1 MKAKE
6 EISKKDCSKCSVKS
20 WYLRGYADAEK
31 KFSQEHNNTID
42 DLELLIKEV
51 CIPLGFEGI
60 CDELSGWDIDE
71 DGESWCSRNCGKTNS
86 GKCPEM
92 NCYKEWLKMKNNNH
106 TNGWILSS
114 EKLPEIGQMCVCHV
128 NRENYPNAKHDF
140 LICEYVFDSHI
151 RRWKDWFIAW
161 MPILRPVYYIQDRML
176 LIDDAIKEMEGE

>member
-6 EISKKDCSKCSVKS
+6 E
-20 WYLRGYADAEK
+20 AD
-31 KFSQEHNNTID
+31 NTID

-71 DGESWCSRNCGKTNS
+71 DDESWCSRNCGKTNS

-128 NRENYPNAKHDF
+128 NRENYPNARHDF

-151 RRWKDWFIAW
+151 RRWKDWFIDW
-161 MPILRPVYYIQDRML
+161 MPILRPVNYIQDRML

>member
-31 KFSQEHNNTID
+31 KFSQEHNNSID

-71 DGESWCSRNCGKTNS
+71 DEESWCSRNCGKTNS

-92 NCYKEWLKMKNNNH
+92 NCYKEWLKMKRKEND
-106 TNGWILSS
+106 NG
-114 EKLPEIGQMCVCHV
+114 KL
-128 NRENYPNAKHDF
+128 
-140 LICEYVFDSHI
+140 
-151 RRWKDWFIAW
+151 
-161 MPILRPVYYIQDRML
+161 
-176 LIDDAIKEMEGE
+176 